1 MNSKKIFVFD
11 FCGTLVSKQTA
22 DLFVSYVLKKQG
34 NYSAYLYSLF
44 LRKFQ
49 RNKKFDLLKL
59 LKGSKKQDLE
69 YLAIS
74 YANYLKDYKIL
85 KVYERIKKI
94 LKQKG
99 TKVYVISA
107 GYSIYIKQFFKNYD
121 VEVISNDFKY
131 TKDLFDGEICLD
143 DCFGENKLKRFKE
156 TLNEKDIDKNFII
169 DECYSDSFTD
179 EPIFQISEKKF
190 FVKDNNIMNKDDL

>member
-1 MNSKKIFVFD
+1 M
-11 FCGTLVSKQTA
+11 
-22 DLFVSYVLKKQG
+22 
-34 NYSAYLYSLF
+34 
-44 LRKFQ
+44 
-49 RNKKFDLLKL
+49 

-131 TKDLFDGEICLD
+131 TKDLFDGEICLN

-169 DECYSDSFTD
+169 DESYSDSFTD